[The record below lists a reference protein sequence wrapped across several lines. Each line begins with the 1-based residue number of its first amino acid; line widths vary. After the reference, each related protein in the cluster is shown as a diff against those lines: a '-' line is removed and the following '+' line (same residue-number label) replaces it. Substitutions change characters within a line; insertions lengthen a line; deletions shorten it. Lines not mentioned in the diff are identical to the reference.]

1 MRKLLGWGWWWAS
14 PWQQQSK
21 GTSFSQS
28 HLSRGKETARVPAAQ
43 WGAEA
48 EGQGQKSPQR
58 SPATSHYPED
68 AWKLREGRKS
78 PSSPVRKW
86 QSCALKPGR
95 SSLLLHLNMSEGFFN
110 LLLSFV
116 QWNMTLS
123 LRHLL
128 LRIHLCW
135 WAGFCHR
142 LRLKVTTGLGLFLRN
157 FDLWPFVH
165 LWPSA
170 WIRDLLSCLCDCS
183 YLVTRLR
190 LCPARFSLY

>member
-1 MRKLLGWGWWWAS
+1 MNAEGCSVGALWWSCTKGRWETTEKAVVMRKLLGWGWWWAS

-28 HLSRGKETARVPAAQ
+28 HLSLGKETARVPAAQ

-48 EGQGQKSPQR
+48 EGQGRKSPQR

-78 PSSPVRKW
+78 PSSPARKW
-86 QSCALKPGR
+86 QSCALKPGQ

-110 LLLSFV
+110 LLSFV

-123 LRHLL
+123 LWHLL
-128 LRIHLCW
+128 LRIHLC
-135 WAGFCHR
+135 
-142 LRLKVTTGLGLFLRN
+142 
-157 FDLWPFVH
+157 
-165 LWPSA
+165 
-170 WIRDLLSCLCDCS
+170 
-183 YLVTRLR
+183 
-190 LCPARFSLY
+190 